1 MLRNRRTIT
10 SLRTE
15 VIPLAEPNWTELLEQ
30 NYGQDSGAQKLIKL
44 WRSEGQSDKEIY
56 QTLESFW

>member
-1 MLRNRRTIT
+1 M
-10 SLRTE
+10 
-15 VIPLAEPNWTELLEQ
+15 AEPNWTELLEQ

>member
-1 MLRNRRTIT
+1 
-10 SLRTE
+10 